1 LRKTILNNLKDLY
14 MSMNENFFSEINR
27 DFVFGQ
33 IKDIIMSNHSVN
45 ILLDEE
51 YKNIF
56 NKNIHEIY
64 NKSDN
69 EIMNLDQLNNKLIIS
84 TIKLYQD
91 KIKKSNDN
99 KFNDKLSIDSEYDK
113 INKLRQDDNLYFK
126 KPGVQENK
134 QISLIDSPELNFDN
148 LENYND
154 SNITYLSNK
163 SIDMKPP
170 DLNNID
176 NNNNTKLSDLNNIDN
191 NNNTK
196 LSDLNNIDNNNN
208 TKLSNKKN
216 MKIISSYRYD
226 DQSSRYNYKIDIKS
240 NNIKFNNNKIEKMV
254 IPIEENYIFSLPIIF
269 LKIKELKLNISMK
282 LEDTINNNHR
292 LYGIYYPIENYNIK
306 SCDNNIITI
315 NITDVSETIHNN
327 IDILSIYKL
336 EIINNKI
343 ILYNKFII
351 NEYLVNDYIK
361 LINYDNKIIDMESI
375 INMPLKIDKI
385 VENKIYTKN
394 INNINDINMD
404 INMRFINLSNQNMIF
419 IK

>member
-1 LRKTILNNLKDLY
+1 
-14 MSMNENFFSEINR
+14 MNENFFSEINR

-176 NNNNTKLSDLNNIDN
+176 NNNNTKLSDLNNN
-191 NNNTK
+191 NK
-196 LSDLNNIDNNNN
+196 DVKI
-208 TKLSNKKN
+208 KRENKKN

-306 SCDNNIITI
+306 SCDNDIITI

>member
-1 LRKTILNNLKDLY
+1 
-14 MSMNENFFSEINR
+14 MNENFFSEINR

-176 NNNNTKLSDLNNIDN
+176 NNNNTKLSDLNNN
-191 NNNTK
+191 NK
-196 LSDLNNIDNNNN
+196 DVKI
-208 TKLSNKKN
+208 KRENKKN